1 MTYEEYEKKITELG
15 LSSYAV
21 SELSGVSKAVL
32 SQWKNGKTQPN
43 RTTIN
48 KLQLFFD
55 NYDPEKPNDYINQI
69 QTIKFDIEEDPANN
83 MENQMLRFSIYYL
96 LLKYGSKKVS
106 LSEQQYKDLQR
117 GLRAFISAWLQS
129 NDVT

>member
-32 SQWKNGKTQPN
+32 SQWKNGRTQPS
-43 RTTIN
+43 RTTMN
-48 KLQLFFD
+48 KLQLFFN
-55 NYDPEKPNDYINQI
+55 NYDPKKPNDYINQI
-69 QTIKFDIEEDPANN
+69 QTIKFDIEEDSANQ

-96 LLKYGSKKVS
+96 LLKYGKNVS

-117 GLRAFISAWLQS
+117 GLRAFISAWLQA
-129 NDVT
+129 NDIT